1 MNALISELKEKAG
14 LSEEQAQKACE
25 TALNFIKAKLPA
37 GFGDKLDSLL
47 SGNFDL
53 SSMFGGGTASDEG
66 GSSFDALK
74 GMFGGK

>member
-1 MNALISELKEKAG
+1 MNALINELKEKAG
-14 LSEEQAQKACE
+14 LTEEQAQKACE

-47 SGNFDL
+47 NGNFDL
-53 SSMFGGGTASDEG
+53 SSMFGGGDTDNSE

>member
-1 MNALISELKEKAG
+1 MNALINELKEKVG
-14 LSEEQAQKACE
+14 LTEEQAQQACD

-47 SGNFDL
+47 NGNFDL
-53 SSMFGGGTASDEG
+53 SNLFGGGNDADSA